1 MTDNHKLTRAEQ
13 AIAFHNKGYNCAQ
26 SVIFAFADQCNA
38 DPETLFKITEG
49 LGLGMGGMDGTCGAI
64 SAAAVL
70 SKGATYKKARA
81 CIQAFKEKNSS
92 VVCRE
97 LKGVDT
103 GNVLR
108 ACPDCIRDA
117 VAIIEEELL

>member
-49 LGLGMGGMDGTCGAI
+49 LGLEWEEWTAPAEP
-64 SAAAVL
+64 SL
-70 SKGATYKKARA
+70 PQRFSP
-81 CIQAFKEKNSS
+81 AFSPA
-92 VVCRE
+92 
-97 LKGVDT
+97 L
-103 GNVLR
+103 
-108 ACPDCIRDA
+108 PI
-117 VAIIEEELL
+117 